1 MALQILV
8 AGVASVLIYLVMR
21 GLRLAISSRSWPCTN
36 GKIISSELEEGSDYN
51 IGSGPTY
58 RARIRYRYV
67 VEGTA
72 CESTR
77 LWFQHRWFSGRK
89 LTAET
94 IRAGYPV
101 GKAVTVHYDPR
112 RPRIAVLETG
122 ISFENVAHLGLSLFF
137 GWVVSTLLDLGLLTV
152 LWMLGLAIAVRG
164 RPPLRGTKHGQRPC
178 RPGPAPVHHAR
189 AGRTRAYWLFGH
201 DLWARRRD
209 QRIRLLCDDLM
220 GRADDVAAL
229 RRVALFCCGARF
241 AGSLQQR

>member
-36 GKIISSELEEGSDYN
+36 GKIISSELEEGSDYD

-89 LTAET
+89 LTAEA

-152 LWMLGLAIAVRG
+152 LWMLGLAIAVNGVEAGLGYLLEPIRA
-164 RPPLRGTKHGQRPC
+164 RLVESWEAEAKASLLRT
-178 RPGPAPVHHAR
+178 
-189 AGRTRAYWLFGH
+189 YL
-201 DLWARRRD
+201 
-209 QRIRLLCDDLM
+209 
-220 GRADDVAAL
+220 VAAIQTEIETCEGN
-229 RRVALFCCGARF
+229 RVAP
-241 AGSLQQR
+241 